1 MLAWVCDRC
10 RALTDGSGR
19 KNQRPD
25 GWASVRLNAE
35 TGTKDVS
42 NLICPDCLK
51 SYQSWWE
58 DRGSRKEKFRAWA
71 AEQEIR
77 ETP

>member
-51 SYQSWWE
+51 SLVE
-58 DRGSRKEKFRAWA
+58 LRH
-71 AEQEIR
+71 
-77 ETP
+77 